1 MKFQGQIPVNY
12 VCFVPQENSTGTLDL
27 AVETTARPVLVK
39 HKNNDI
45 HMMLLVVV
53 NIILYS

>member
-53 NIILYS
+53 NII